1 MIGSGSTLQ
10 VADNSGAKIVQCIQ
24 PSGKSYT
31 IGDIITVAV
40 KTASKGKV
48 TAGSVQKAV
57 IVETKKEF
65 KRKDGS
71 LLRFD
76 RNSCVLLG
84 NKGLPIGT
92 RVLGFVT
99 HELRAKQMM
108 KVLSLAAR
116 VL

>member
-31 IGDIITVAV
+31 IGDVITVAV

-48 TAGSVQKAV
+48 AAGTVQKAV

-71 LLRFD
+71 L
-76 RNSCVLLG
+76 
-84 NKGLPIGT
+84 
-92 RVLGFVT
+92 
-99 HELRAKQMM
+99 
-108 KVLSLAAR
+108 
-116 VL
+116 